1 MAADWERTPCLER
14 GCSKCC
20 RETEMPVTR
29 ADISRITA
37 LGHKLSFF
45 TIVQPD
51 GSVRLANSN
60 ETKACVF
67 LTTDSAEEDAPGT
80 CSIWKDRPEGCR
92 IYPLILD
99 ELDQPFLD
107 ELCPHRDEFSIP
119 PIGMRGRLH
128 MLSDILDGGKI

>member
-1 MAADWERTPCLER
+1 
-14 GCSKCC
+14 
-20 RETEMPVTR
+20 MPVTR

-51 GSVRLANSN
+51 GGVRLANSN

-67 LTTDSAEEDAPGT
+67 LTTDSAEPDAPGI

-99 ELDQPFLD
+99 ELDQPYLD
-107 ELCPHRDEFSIP
+107 ELCPHRDEFPIP
-119 PIGMRGRLH
+119 PIGLRGRLH
-128 MLSDILDGGKI
+128 MLSDILDGDSI